1 MDKLKKEIRKR
12 FMALTEEEKNLIRQ
26 NRETPYAK
34 VLRKVL
40 GEELLSG
47 LRVANSGQKLN
58 NGGIAGLRYAK

>member
-1 MDKLKKEIRKR
+1 MDKLKEEIRQR

-26 NRETPYAK
+26 NKETPYAK

-47 LRVANSGQKLN
+47 LRVANMQSFNK
-58 NGGIAGLRYAK
+58 GGMTGFKYD

>member
-1 MDKLKKEIRKR
+1 
-12 FMALTEEEKNLIRQ
+12 MALTEEEKNLIRQ